1 MLLNVNLT
9 DTFYSRKVDIATKV
23 DIENQLVAGLQ
34 SQSREAQEQFYKHF
48 FPIMFPTAL
57 RYGASQEDANE
68 IINTA
73 FLKVIRTIDKYK
85 TQNFGGWVR
94 TIVKRTAIDYGRK
107 FNYDKVSTVEIL
119 EIDERTYNSALA
131 DLNVEDILKL
141 FSKLPNA
148 TRVVFN
154 LFIFEELTHDEIAKK
169 LSISKGTSKWHV
181 SNARKLLMD
190 LIKSL

>member
-1 MLLNVNLT
+1 MLLSVNLT
-9 DTFYSRKVDIATKV
+9 ESVFLKKVEIPTRV
-23 DIENQLVAGLQ
+23 NIENEIVTGLQ
-34 SQSREAQEQFYKHF
+34 NQSREAQERFYKHF
-48 FPIMFPTAL
+48 FPIMYPTAL
-57 RYGASQEDANE
+57 RYGSSQEDAHE

-73 FLKVIRTIDKYK
+73 FLKVINTIAKYK
-85 TQNFGGWVR
+85 AQNFGGWVR

-119 EIDERTYNSALA
+119 EIDEHTYNTALA

-154 LFIFEELTHDEIAKK
+154 LFIFEELSHDEIAKK
-169 LSISKGTSKWHV
+169 LEISKGTSKWHV

>member
-1 MLLNVNLT
+1 MLLSVNLT

-141 FSKLPNA
+141 FSNLPNA

-154 LFIFEELTHDEIAKK
+154 LFVFEELKHDEIAQK
-169 LSISKGTSKWHV
+169 LNISKGTSKWHV
-181 SNARKLLMD
+181 ANARKLLLD